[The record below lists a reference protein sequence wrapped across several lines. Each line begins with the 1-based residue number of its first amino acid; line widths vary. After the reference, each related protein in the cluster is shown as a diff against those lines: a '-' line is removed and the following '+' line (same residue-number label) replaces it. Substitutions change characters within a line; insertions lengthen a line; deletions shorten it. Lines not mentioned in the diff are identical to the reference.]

1 MGQRTQMGINV
12 KVKGY
17 GEEFELREIFHYQW
31 GGYNNTMFKHLYLF
45 LDEMSSLM
53 YSYKNFDFRTKEL
66 IETKGE
72 IIQQAI
78 NKIESI
84 EKNHS
89 IIKDDYYEYN
99 VDTMTNKE
107 YYDILLNKCDCN
119 DGQIL
124 VDITFDFDNLEN
136 CNIAWAFR
144 KFSYSADFQET
155 ISKELLKNINDLPK
169 HWNYDK
175 ESRLEKQFK
184 YLIELIKLSTIN
196 NDTDE
201 ENQTGNYNPSRIK
214 DKIIKLFS

>member
-1 MGQRTQMGINV
+1 
-12 KVKGY
+12 
-17 GEEFELREIFHYQW
+17 
-31 GGYNNTMFKHLYLF
+31 MFKYLYLF

-72 IIQQAI
+72 RIQQAI
-78 NKIESI
+78 NKIEYI

-99 VDTMTNKE
+99 VDTMTDKE

-124 VDITFDFDNLEN
+124 VDITFDFDNLKN
-136 CNIAWAFR
+136 CNIAWVFR
-144 KFSYSADFQET
+144 KFSYSED
-155 ISKELLKNINDLPK
+155 ISKIIGKELLKNINDLPK
-169 HWNYDK
+169 YWNYDNK
-175 ESRLEKQFK
+175 SRFLEKQFK

-196 NDTDE
+196 NDTDK